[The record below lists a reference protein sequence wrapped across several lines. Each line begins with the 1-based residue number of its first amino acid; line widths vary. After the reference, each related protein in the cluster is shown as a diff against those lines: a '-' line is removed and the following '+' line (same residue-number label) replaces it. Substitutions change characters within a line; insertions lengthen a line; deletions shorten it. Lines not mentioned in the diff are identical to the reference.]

1 MKTLAVIGMSAG
13 FSTELTLD
21 RFDRRV
27 FLGTPV
33 SSASAPWSDRGNH
46 VLAAVREMAE
56 DTGLEILKL
65 RVLVVCDDWDP
76 ASAKVLSESVASL
89 SVVSSLTQG
98 IALIRGWVAEDSN
111 PVAVVGVS
119 PQGAMA
125 AGLPPHANIS
135 FGAEFAGYHE
145 ARGLAALLLTSADA
159 AAAQGAIPYAFLAG
173 ISSKGQVSECCAAA
187 MAQAWVTAAEVRYV
201 EATAQADPVL
211 SSLEAEG
218 LVAGY
223 ASSKEATTAVG
234 SLRSV
239 TGEGSGFSQVAGLLK
254 TVLVLH
260 QRYVP
265 GTTGWQR
272 PASPVWEGSSFY
284 FPGDAR
290 PMYPHRG
297 QAYVA
302 AYSCQTPEDYSHWIV
317 VENRAQTSRPN
328 GYLAASDLA
337 LVLLA
342 ADTGAE
348 LQLELKWLQTSIAT
362 ASDHKSLATAC
373 YHRFLNRGGRLR
385 LCLLA
390 ESREELAHEA
400 HLAHTGVAHALEFQ
414 QDWKTPKGSYFA
426 HEPFDGP
433 ENVTFVYP
441 GIGATYV
448 GLGREILHL
457 FPEVYQTVAELADDI
472 GRTLGDTVL
481 NPRTLVRP
489 DGHELKRRDHEL
501 RNNLPVIAECGVG
514 FACLFTKVFQ
524 DVFDLKANFALGYS
538 MGEISMFAALG
549 SWDTPGAMSERL
561 SGSDTFNHR
570 LAGELRTLRQ
580 LWGLD
585 VAETTKEKL
594 WETYTIKATYAQ
606 VQAALEGETR
616 VYCTLI
622 STPDS
627 LVIGG
632 YPPDCQRVF
641 KKLGVRALCLDM
653 ANAIHSSPAHGE
665 FEEME
670 RLFTM
675 EVNHRLDTRIYSSS
689 CYLPVPQRT
698 KSIANGIAKCLCDP
712 VDFPRLVNA
721 VYEKGARVFVEMG
734 PGSSLGTWIER
745 ILKPARGETSPARP
759 HSTILVNSRG
769 VGEEL
774 TIFRAVAKLVSSGVQ
789 LNLHK
794 FFQGSIVT
802 KAAIW
807 KT

>member
-1 MKTLAVIGMSAG
+1 
-13 FSTELTLD
+13 
-21 RFDRRV
+21 
-27 FLGTPV
+27 
-33 SSASAPWSDRGNH
+33 
-46 VLAAVREMAE
+46 
-56 DTGLEILKL
+56 
-65 RVLVVCDDWDP
+65 
-76 ASAKVLSESVASL
+76 
-89 SVVSSLTQG
+89 
-98 IALIRGWVAEDSN
+98 
-111 PVAVVGVS
+111 
-119 PQGAMA
+119 
-125 AGLPPHANIS
+125 
-135 FGAEFAGYHE
+135 
-145 ARGLAALLLTSADA
+145 
-159 AAAQGAIPYAFLAG
+159 
-173 ISSKGQVSECCAAA
+173 
-187 MAQAWVTAAEVRYV
+187 
-201 EATAQADPVL
+201 
-211 SSLEAEG
+211 
-218 LVAGY
+218 
-223 ASSKEATTAVG
+223 
-234 SLRSV
+234 
-239 TGEGSGFSQVAGLLK
+239 
-254 TVLVLH
+254 
-260 QRYVP
+260 
-265 GTTGWQR
+265 
-272 PASPVWEGSSFY
+272 
-284 FPGDAR
+284 
-290 PMYPHRG
+290 
-297 QAYVA
+297 
-302 AYSCQTPEDYSHWIV
+302 
-317 VENRAQTSRPN
+317 
-328 GYLAASDLA
+328 
-337 LVLLA
+337 
-342 ADTGAE
+342 
-348 LQLELKWLQTSIAT
+348 
-362 ASDHKSLATAC
+362 
-373 YHRFLNRGGRLR
+373 
-385 LCLLA
+385 
-390 ESREELAHEA
+390 
-400 HLAHTGVAHALEFQ
+400 
-414 QDWKTPKGSYFA
+414 
-426 HEPFDGP
+426 
-433 ENVTFVYP
+433 
-441 GIGATYV
+441 
-448 GLGREILHL
+448 
-457 FPEVYQTVAELADDI
+457 
-472 GRTLGDTVL
+472 VL